1 MSINNFLVTGV
12 QPASNEMNVSLDQ
25 RIVITFQ
32 KHMEQATI
40 GPSKIRLRVVN
51 GALVP
56 TTHSYDG
63 MTRRLTISHDGL
75 QAGTQYQLEIVGGE
89 NGINS
94 ILGEYMSATRF
105 YEFTTTTAGAPPRFD
120 RVIHEVDG
128 PYVSLKWVMVGTG
141 ANDELS
147 FRLSTSNDP
156 AMPGVFPTSGNHVV
170 SGDSVDVPRRMAE
183 GEYHVHSFIRRSGTV
198 VATNHLS
205 FRIENETEG
214 ETPGTPPDEG
224 GTGYETLRLLE
235 SFPKNGAFEVQ
246 SNTMLGLRFSEA
258 LDKEAYEPG
267 WVTVKEKEQ
276 GFFGG
281 STVTLRMVED
291 PRPEVLAFEVE
302 GLREDTIYQV
312 VLSEHIKG
320 LQGTDTEE
328 EVDGMLIIVSGEA
341 KQLGVVAPIEFVTR
355 IEPMYVSVEELKV
368 ELGPLAELYS
378 DIDLYRRI
386 GYASKAAYE
395 IASRTRRFD
404 QTQFADGSFPF
415 YMKEYVK
422 YSLAYD
428 LVVQGMTSGSN
439 TSGARITLGDLSVS
453 REEGSGS
460 IQRDMLKALRDK
472 LKIWQDMLHGV
483 TGRGYATMTSAVY
496 QETGNPYPDFFEGYA
511 EYPELGG

>member
-1 MSINNFLVTGV
+1 MNNFLVTGV

-32 KHMEQATI
+32 KHMDQASI

-56 TTHSYDG
+56 TTHAYDG
-63 MTRRLTISHDGL
+63 MTRRLTISHEGL
-75 QAGTQYQLEIVGGE
+75 QAGTQYQLEIIGGE

-94 ILGEYMSATRF
+94 ILGEYMSTTRF

-120 RVIHEVDG
+120 SVIHEVDG
-128 PYVSLKWVMVGTG
+128 PYVSVRWVMVGAG
-141 ANDELS
+141 SNDELS
-147 FRLSTSNDP
+147 FKLSTSSDP
-156 AMPGVFPTSGNHVV
+156 SMPGVFPTSGNHVV
-170 SGDSVDVPRRMAE
+170 SGDSVDIPRRLNE
-183 GEYHVHSFIRRSGTV
+183 GEYHIHSFIRRSGSV

-205 FRIENETEG
+205 FRIDGEEDVSDPGAPPTDGEN
-214 ETPGTPPDEG
+214 
-224 GTGYETLRLLE
+224 GYETLKLLE

-246 SNTMLGLRFSEA
+246 NNTMLGLRFSEA
-258 LDKEAYEPG
+258 LDKEAYEET
-267 WVTVKEKEQ
+267 WVTVREKDQ

-281 STVTLRMVED
+281 VSATLTLVED

-302 GLREDTIYQV
+302 GLLEDTVYEI
-312 VLSEHIKG
+312 VLSKDIKG
-320 LQGTDTEE
+320 LEGTDSEQ
-328 EVDGMLIIVSGEA
+328 EVDGMLIIISGEA
-341 KQLGVVAPIEFVTR
+341 KTLGKPERIEFVTR
-355 IEPMYVSVEELKV
+355 IEPMYVSVEELKI
-368 ELGPLAELYS
+368 ELGPVAELYS
-378 DIDLYRRI
+378 DIELYKRI

-395 IASRTRRFD
+395 IVSRTRRFD
-404 QTQFADGSFPF
+404 ETQFTDGSFPF

-439 TSGARITLGDLSVS
+439 TSGARISLGDLSVS

-460 IQRDMLKALRDK
+460 LQRDMLKVLRDK
-472 LKIWQDMLHGV
+472 VKIWQDMLHGV
-483 TGRGYATMTSAVY
+483 TGRGYAMMTSAVD
-496 QETGNPYPDFFEGYA
+496 QETGNPYPDFFEGYS

>member
-1 MSINNFLVTGV
+1 MSMNNFLVTGV

-25 RIVITFQ
+25 RIIITFQ
-32 KHMEQATI
+32 KHMDQATI

-63 MTRRLTISHDGL
+63 MTRRLTISHEGL
-75 QAGTQYQLEIVGGE
+75 QAGTQYQLEVIGGQD
-89 NGINS
+89 GINS
-94 ILGEYMSATRF
+94 ILGEYMAATRF
-105 YEFTTTTAGAPPRFD
+105 YEFTTTNAGAPPRFD
-120 RVIHEVDG
+120 SVIHEVDG
-128 PYVSLKWVMVGTG
+128 PYVSLKWVVVGSSSG
-141 ANDELS
+141 DELS
-147 FRLSTSNDP
+147 FRLSKSADP
-156 AMPGVFPTSGNHVV
+156 TMPGLFPTSGNHVV
-170 SGDSVDVPRRMAE
+170 SGDTVDVPRRLTE
-183 GEYHVHSFIRRSGTV
+183 GEYHVHSFIRREGAV

-205 FRIENETEG
+205 FRIEDEADVSDPSVPPTEG
-214 ETPGTPPDEG
+214 ET
-224 GTGYETLRLLE
+224 GYEALRLLE

-246 SNTMLGLRFSEA
+246 NNTMLGLRFSEP
-258 LDKEAYEPG
+258 LDKDAYEDG
-267 WVTVKEKEQ
+267 WVTVKEKDQ

-281 STVTLRMVED
+281 ITATLRLVED
-291 PRPEVLAFEVE
+291 PRAEVLAFEVE
-302 GLREDTIYQV
+302 GLKEDTVYQI
-312 VLSEHIKG
+312 VLSEDIKG
-320 LQGTDTEE
+320 LKGMDSEQEI
-328 EVDGMLIIVSGEA
+328 DGMLIIVSGEA
-341 KQLGVVAPIEFVTR
+341 KRLGKVPAIEFVTR
-355 IEPMYVSVEELKV
+355 IDPMYVSVEELKV
-368 ELGPLAELYS
+368 ELGMVADLYS
-378 DIDLYRRI
+378 DIDLYKRI

-395 IASRTRRFD
+395 IVLRTRRFD

-460 IQRDMLKALRDK
+460 LQRDMLKALRDK
-472 LKIWQDMLHGV
+472 VKIWQDMLHGV
-483 TGRGYATMTSAVY
+483 TGRGYAMMTSAVD